1 MLFERGDYLTCDICK
16 RELRNGNL
24 LKIKSTSVCNGVI
37 TKIKF
42 KRFVHI
48 CDPCLHTIND
58 IALSLR
64 KRDDK
69 IWEERKRQK
78 RSWEV

>member
-1 MLFERGDYLTCDICK
+1 MTCDICK
-16 RELRNGNL
+16 RELRNGNF

-42 KRFVHI
+42 KRFVYI

-58 IALSLR
+58 VALALR

-69 IWEERKRQK
+69 IWEERKRQ
-78 RSWEV
+78 RRP